1 MVQSIVIQ
9 PLLLFPAILW
19 KNLSLLWKIRGKDV
33 CILEILNYNEAMF
46 IACEMER
53 GAIRHYGRAM
63 QLLKTLG
70 RESEPLY
77 QQLRAMH
84 AEEQSHLEQFSG
96 STCLEELPLERQTLL
111 TAMMNGWLFEG
122 GLMGAARSGM
132 MDDIPSMLKYAKE
145 SEALSAKKYREFA
158 KLTADEKSKAALLSI
173 AAEED
178 RHLLELKA
186 QEDAL

>member
-1 MVQSIVIQ
+1 
-9 PLLLFPAILW
+9 
-19 KNLSLLWKIRGKDV
+19 V

-53 GAIRHYGRAM
+53 GAIRHYARAM

-70 RESEPLY
+70 RETEPIY
-77 QQLRAMH
+77 QQLKAMH
-84 AEEQSHLEQFSG
+84 AEEQSHLENFSG
-96 STCLEELPLERQTLL
+96 CTCLDDLPLERQTLL

-132 MDDIPSMLKYAKE
+132 MDDIPSMLKYAME

-158 KLTADEKSKAALLSI
+158 KLAADEKIRSTLLGI

-178 RHLLELKA
+178 AHLLELKA

>member
-1 MVQSIVIQ
+1 M
-9 PLLLFPAILW
+9 
-19 KNLSLLWKIRGKDV
+19 
-33 CILEILNYNEAMF
+33 CILEIQNYNEAMF

-63 QLLKTLG
+63 QVLKSQG
-70 RESEPLY
+70 READPLY
-77 QQLRAMH
+77 QQLKVMH
-84 AEEQSHLEQFSG
+84 EEEQSHLEQFSG
-96 STCLEELPLERQTLL
+96 YTDPADLPMERQALL

-122 GLMGAARSGM
+122 GLMGAARNGM

-145 SEALSAKKYREFA
+145 SEALSAKKYRDFA
-158 KLTADEKSKAALLSI
+158 KLATDENSRSALLSI

-178 RHLLELKA
+178 RHLLELKI